1 MDMLCISA
9 EGCLSTNLTLSLVP
23 HQWDLE
29 HKGNSSGLT
38 SAFLGKCK
46 MGDDYKLLCFHCSSI
61 QCSVWKTNCTHW
73 NVLCGL
79 VLEGAWGRFIHP
91 DWSSLLVWD
100 ADAGSWSQ
108 QLSRWIHLAVILCF
122 NQLLV
127 SSWGALPVKTL
138 WAKNRSGSWK
148 FFKRSFLDQQN
159 KCG

>member
-73 NVLCGL
+73 NVWLGAGGGMGKVHPSRLKLPAALRCRCWQ
-79 VLEGAWGRFIHP
+79 LEP
-91 DWSSLLVWD
+91 
-100 ADAGSWSQ
+100 
-108 QLSRWIHLAVILCF
+108 AVIQVDSPGSYPVLQPVAGV
-122 NQLLV
+122 QLRSITSENPV
-127 SSWGALPVKTL
+127 SKKQEWILEVL
-138 WAKNRSGSWK
+138 
-148 FFKRSFLDQQN
+148 
-159 KCG
+159 